1 MGQEYPPEK
10 DTKHSA
16 PAPLR
21 RRLHEFYFGGSLFVV
36 LRAANR
42 TAPDLS
48 FRTPPRGA
56 TACREN
62 VFLLLA
68 NTLASVSQ
76 LCRTRI
82 IEGGKIIPRKSLQ
95 PNNWQKIL
103 SPRSFGMPLSNAEG
117 VQKSSLTGNPPTRE
131 SQRAL
136 LMPKGVLK
144 AKGRWSWKK
153 ERPHLLS
160 HNLYSLKRE
169 KIQLVLWMRC

>member
-10 DTKHSA
+10 DTKRSS

-21 RRLHEFYFGGSLFVV
+21 RRLHEFYFGGALCLSFFEPQ
-36 LRAANR
+36 
-42 TAPDLS
+42 TEPPPDVS

-103 SPRSFGMPLSNAEG
+103 SPRSFGMPLSNAEWA
-117 VQKSSLTGNPPTRE
+117 QKSSLSRVPTRKRE
-131 SQRAL
+131 PKGAPYANGRSKGQRA
-136 LMPKGVLK
+136 MCVEKGT
-144 AKGRWSWKK
+144 S
-153 ERPHLLS
+153 P
-160 HNLYSLKRE
+160 
-169 KIQLVLWMRC
+169 I

>member
-1 MGQEYPPEK
+1 MRQEYPPEK
-10 DTKHSA
+10 DTKRFA

-68 NTLASVSQ
+68 NTLAPLSQ

-82 IEGGKIIPRKSLQ
+82 IERGKIIPRKSLQ
-95 PNNWQKIL
+95 PNNLQKNFPL
-103 SPRSFGMPLSNAEG
+103 RPPEVLGEPFPGVGENKKPPR
-117 VQKSSLTGNPPTRE
+117 QRTSLTRGQVKGR
-131 SQRAL
+131 SKGQRA
-136 LMPKGVLK
+136 MAVENGTSPIK
-144 AKGRWSWKK
+144 
-153 ERPHLLS
+153 
-160 HNLYSLKRE
+160 SLQNRRIFGILFLE
-169 KIQLVLWMRC
+169 

>member
-10 DTKHSA
+10 DTKRSS

-21 RRLHEFYFGGSLFVV
+21 RRLHELYFGSGVV
-36 LRAANR
+36 CRSSSR
-42 TAPDLS
+42 KPPRPDIS

-68 NTLASVSQ
+68 NTLAPLSQ

-82 IEGGKIIPRKSLQ
+82 IERGKIIPRKSLQ
-95 PNNWQKIL
+95 PNNLQKNFPL
-103 SPRSFGMPLSNAEG
+103 RPSETLGEPFPGVGENKKAPSPENIPDKRL
-117 VQKSSLTGNPPTRE
+117 

-136 LMPKGVLK
+136 QRPKGD
-144 AKGRWSWKK
+144 GRGKRNVPNGRKMWYNNNRSLSEK
-153 ERPHLLS
+153 E
-160 HNLYSLKRE
+160 N
-169 KIQLVLWMRC
+169 V